1 MLYGFYPSH
10 FIRPQS
16 KASLVARWTWVL
28 HSWWA
33 AHIKWQPWYLGTDG
47 AARLNSDVCFSAT
60 VDTVMILGGR
70 APEIFI
76 LQLFGNSLSQ
86 SSIKSSAYRAN
97 LCAELP
103 VGCWSYS
110 HFLSIFGDR
119 LELYVIVIG
128 LIHRP
133 GLTWDL
139 LLLSTDEDKHQW
151 WCVVHLIYCSWF
163 NLIKCAVWLS
173 GFQVKGIIHR
183 GAVCYESQHHVI
195 CNRLWLRIAEN
206 AFSEIKGIA
215 LLFLITSADKD
226 QVMAWTE
233 WI

>member
-1 MLYGFYPSH
+1 
-10 FIRPQS
+10 
-16 KASLVARWTWVL
+16 
-28 HSWWA
+28 
-33 AHIKWQPWYLGTDG
+33 
-47 AARLNSDVCFSAT
+47 
-60 VDTVMILGGR
+60 MILGGR

-206 AFSEIKGIA
+206 AFSLTPSSNNFSRQRPGNGVNRVNIKINVAHRA
-215 LLFLITSADKD
+215 LRHCRWNKSRTVTAEFS
-226 QVMAWTE
+226 
-233 WI
+233 